1 MMELLNKLDACQ
13 EAKQWAAGRCGVNYP
28 TCGEI
33 SCEECNDRY
42 EKAMDRIAELEA
54 MVREFL
60 AEDIDGR
67 DRHAG
72 WRNNCTSRPDSQYSI
87 DIAITA
93 HFSMCLVGGSGG
105 HRGGKQMDQQVR
117 PQIDAKTLYE
127 KYAETFQRLRPN
139 NTLSPMLWN
148 DLPTWLQ
155 AMWVELAIY
164 VTVQAEECKS

>member
-1 MMELLNKLDACQ
+1 
-13 EAKQWAAGRCGVNYP
+13 
-28 TCGEI
+28 
-33 SCEECNDRY
+33 
-42 EKAMDRIAELEA
+42 
-54 MVREFL
+54 
-60 AEDIDGR
+60 
-67 DRHAG
+67 
-72 WRNNCTSRPDSQYSI
+72 
-87 DIAITA
+87 
-93 HFSMCLVGGSGG
+93 
-105 HRGGKQMDQQVR
+105 MDQQVR